1 METNIGCSEPSSR
14 AFERETATSAE
25 QWSNWTTSQICSAIE
40 DERERTFELLTELL
54 VRIQKDVI
62 PEVVATLPALRG
74 PVGPAGP
81 RNSGDCAITSGSILC
96 RICATT
102 SPSNAW
108 LRLRSASI
116 QRQHSSLTSSAVRKT
131 LLSKVWGD
139 DSRYW
144 MSDSITKPPSLMRLP
159 KFVIDNRPG
168 SGGNIG
174 TEAVV
179 LAPAD
184 GYTLLLVGA
193 WNAINATLYD
203 KLNFNF
209 LRDIAPVASVIRNA
223 NVMVVNP
230 LVPVK
235 TVPEFIAYA
244 KANPGKL
251 NMASPGNGSPPHVT
265 GELFKMMTGIN
276 MVHVPYRSVAAG
288 ITDMLS
294 GQVQVTFGTTASTIA
309 YIRAGTLRALAVT
322 TATRSEALPDLPT
335 IAEFVPG
342 YEASAWFGVGA
353 PRNTPT
359 EIVNKLNTEIN
370 ACLADPSL
378 KARLVDLGG
387 ITLAG
392 SPADFARLIVE
403 ETAKWAKVVKFSGV
417 KAE

>member
-1 METNIGCSEPSSR
+1 MKLPR
-14 AFERETATSAE
+14 
-25 QWSNWTTSQICSAIE
+25 
-40 DERERTFELLTELL
+40 RTFLHLAAAAAALPVASGIVLAQTYPTRP
-54 VRIQKDVI
+54 VRLIVPFGSAGATDI
-62 PEVVATLPALRG
+62 VARLIG
-74 PVGPAGP
+74 Q
-81 RNSGDCAITSGSILC
+81 
-96 RICATT
+96 
-102 SPSNAW
+102 W
-108 LRLRSASI
+108 LSERLG
-116 QRQHSSLTSSAVRKT
+116 Q
-131 LLSKVWGD
+131 
-139 DSRYW
+139 
-144 MSDSITKPPSLMRLP
+144 P
-159 KFVIDNRPG
+159 FVIENRPG
-168 SGGNIG
+168 AGGNLG

-179 LAPAD
+179 RAPPD
-184 GYTLLLVGA
+184 GYTLAVIGA
-193 WNAINATLYD
+193 PSAINATLYE

-209 LRDIAPVASVIRNA
+209 IRDITPVASIIRFP

-230 LVPVK
+230 SVPAT

-251 NMASPGNGSPPHVT
+251 NMASPGNGSTPHVT

-359 EIVNKLNTEIN
+359 EIVDKLNTEIN

-378 KARLVDLGG
+378 KARLADLGG